1 MYYTECANPTLSRAR
16 LSLSAN
22 AVVIIKG
29 LPPEVVPLFKNTPET
44 KQRIDD

>member
-22 AVVIIKG
+22 AVVIING
-29 LPPEVVPLFKNTPET
+29 PPPEMVPLFK
-44 KQRIDD
+44 